1 MSMDNPSEV
10 MAKSIS
16 ESLKYAAD
24 MGERIFGAAS
34 NEAVYSQPITH
45 GDYMVIT
52 ASEVTAG
59 GGFGIGSG
67 YGSTP
72 KQQKAGEEGVPEG
85 EQKDKAQFV
94 GGVASGGGGGGGSA
108 GRPVAVVVIGPQG
121 VQIEPVF
128 DRTKL
133 GLALLTTLGAM
144 AIALGRMNRMSRQ
157 E

>member
-1 MSMDNPSEV
+1 MDNPSEM

-16 ESLKYAAD
+16 ESQKYAAD
-24 MGERIFGAAS
+24 LGARIFGAAS
-34 NEAVYSQPITH
+34 NEAVYSRPITH

-59 GGFGIGSG
+59 GGFGLGSG
-67 YGSTP
+67 YGSGP
-72 KQQKAGEEGVPEG
+72 NQEKEEEEKTEG
-85 EQKDKAQFV
+85 EQKGKEQFV
-94 GGVASGGGGGGGSA
+94 GGVGSGGGGGGGSA

-121 VQIEPVF
+121 VSIEPIF

-144 AIALGRMNRMSRQ
+144 AIALGRMRRMSRQ